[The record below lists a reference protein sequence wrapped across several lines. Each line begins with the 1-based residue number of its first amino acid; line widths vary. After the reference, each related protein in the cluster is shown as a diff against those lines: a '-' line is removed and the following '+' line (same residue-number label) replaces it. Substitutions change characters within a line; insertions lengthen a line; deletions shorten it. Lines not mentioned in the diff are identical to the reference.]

1 MPQNEPGNARP
12 YLQPR
17 QFCERPSP
25 PEYQRGM
32 RQQVQQEGI
41 SFSNALYE
49 EVRTRL
55 FSCTAFLDVEGEVK
69 TMGDLGGRGA
79 PPLSSANGELRF
91 IFPEPDFSRS
101 TGRSACSF
109 RELSSSPPTFFFCCC
124 CRLRY
129 YKKTLLDMVRR
140 ILSYFLTVLTLRLRS
155 FFCWCP
161 SSRQSLD
168 DAERRVLGSMGKQ
181 YSGYYVDV
189 GRISDSPPRSSR
201 VWTIQL
207 EPDEEADGALPL
219 VLVHGYLCGAALWVL
234 NLEALSRRRRVYAI
248 DLLGFGKSSRP
259 ALSSDAGMAEAQLA
273 QALEG
278 WRCQMGLE
286 RFVLLGHSFG
296 AFVASA
302 YTLRRPEHVAHL
314 ILEDPWG
321 FSESRVPDNAFQ
333 LLPWLVAAFTRG
345 LKFFSRA
352 DICTLLRAGGML
364 GPLFL
369 GVVLAHETNM
379 FRKIVQDETAV
390 VSYFYHCNVRR
401 PTGEASVK
409 ALMHRFPWV
418 KHPMV
423 TRLVALPPEVGLT
436 FIYGAHSFMGRKPAF
451 AIRDARTQSFVQVH
465 VLEDCGHN
473 LHYEKPEEFC
483 DVVNKACELVD
494 ERLHQKID

>member
-1 MPQNEPGNARP
+1 M
-12 YLQPR
+12 LT
-17 QFCERPSP
+17 SM
-25 PEYQRGM
+25 M
-32 RQQVQQEGI
+32 RW
-41 SFSNALYE
+41 
-49 EVRTRL
+49 
-55 FSCTAFLDVEGEVK
+55 
-69 TMGDLGGRGA
+69 
-79 PPLSSANGELRF
+79 
-91 IFPEPDFSRS
+91 
-101 TGRSACSF
+101 
-109 RELSSSPPTFFFCCC
+109 
-124 CRLRY
+124 RY
-129 YKKTLLDMVRR
+129 YKETLLDMVRR

-168 DAERRVLGSMGKQ
+168 EAERRVLGSMRKP

-201 VWTIQL
+201 VWTIQMD
-207 EPDEEADGALPL
+207 PDEEHDGALPL

-259 ALSSDAGMAEAQLA
+259 ALSSDAGTAEIQLA

-278 WRCQMGLE
+278 WRSQIGLE

-321 FSESRVPDNAFQ
+321 FSESRVPDTAFQ

-352 DICTLLRAGGML
+352 DICSVLRAGGIL
-364 GPLFL
+364 GPPFL

-401 PTGEASVK
+401 PSGEASVK

-418 KHPMV
+418 KHPMG
-423 TRLVALPPEVGLT
+423 TRLVALPPEVGIT
-436 FIYGAHSFMGRKPAF
+436 FIYGGHSFMGRKPAF

-465 VLEDCGHN
+465 VIEDCGHN

-494 ERLHQKID
+494 ERLLQITD